1 LNAGKL
7 SKKQM
12 QSELKG
18 VDRNRTMLPRQGLST
33 NDLERMAD
41 EEFWNYARVRADTVP
56 WISSEESNYQDQH
69 LECEL
74 SDGNCLIP
82 LKAIVEVLPSYQQ
95 YMYLPLTPPWMCGL
109 FAWRGQTI
117 PLIDLDMY
125 LSGVSSSRPGGM
137 IVIANYC
144 DITVGLLVPGVGL
157 TTTIQFEQLNP
168 SSGPTVFYTPIRAG
182 VIRGVYAEEP
192 VLDVSALLP
201 DVVQQIG
208 MAAYY
213 G

>member
-1 LNAGKL
+1 
-7 SKKQM
+7 M

-18 VDRNRTMLPRQGLST
+18 VDQDRTMLPLQGLST

-56 WISSEESNYQDQH
+56 QISSEDSNYQDQH

-74 SDGNCLIP
+74 SDGNCLIS

-95 YMYLPLTPPWMCGL
+95 YMYLPLTPTWMCGL

-125 LSGVSSSRPGGM
+125 LNGVSSSRSGGM
-137 IVIANYC
+137 IVIANYS

-157 TTTIQFEQLNP
+157 TTTIQFEQVNP
-168 SSGPTVFYTPIRAG
+168 SIGPNVFYTPIRAG

>member
-1 LNAGKL
+1 
-7 SKKQM
+7 M

-56 WISSEESNYQDQH
+56 WISSEESNYQDHH
-69 LECEL
+69 LECKL

-137 IVIANYC
+137 IVIANYS